1 MLAGFTASWPE
12 VIPLPDKATEIFA
25 VAAVL
30 EMATVPVA
38 LPAAL
43 GVKSM
48 VRVRLWPGTRLVG
61 NATPVRRKPWPEIVT

>member
-1 MLAGFTASWPE
+1 MAGFTASWPE
-12 VIPLPDKATEIFA
+12 AIPLPDKATETFA

-30 EMATVPVA
+30 VMATAPVA

-48 VRVRLWPGTRLVG
+48 VRVRLWPGARLVG